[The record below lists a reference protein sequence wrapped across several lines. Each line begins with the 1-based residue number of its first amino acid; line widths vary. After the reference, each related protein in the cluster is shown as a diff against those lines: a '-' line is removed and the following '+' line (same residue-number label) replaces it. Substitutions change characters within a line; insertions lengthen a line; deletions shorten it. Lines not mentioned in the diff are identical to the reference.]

1 MAKYYVVV
9 NNKEDCTEYFF
20 KDTCRIYTEKQF
32 DEASKNK
39 YKINIH
45 SKIDVFNN
53 LSDAQEWYFEM
64 LL

>member
-9 NNKEDCTEYFF
+9 NNKEDCPEYFL

-32 DEASKNK
+32 NEASKNQWI
-39 YKINIH
+39 INIY

-53 LSDAQEWYFEM
+53 LVDAQEWYFEM
-64 LL
+64 KL